1 MKAHLGSSFEVL
13 ELLILGEAPEGGAY
27 AQVVGLAE
35 APGLLVDLL
44 RQLARGGH
52 YDGNGP
58 PRPSPAPAG
67 PMMCTSIGSTKRCCL
82 A

>member
-1 MKAHLGSSFEVL
+1 MEAYLGSSFEVL
-13 ELLILGEAPEGGAY
+13 ELLVLGEAPKGGAY

-44 RQLARGGH
+44 GQLARGGH
-52 YDGNGP
+52 YDGDGP
-58 PRPSPAPAG
+58 PALLQLRLVHDVHQHRQH
-67 PMMCTSIGSTKRCCL
+67 KRCCL